1 MIYMYIFKTV
11 KVILTIIDI
20 INFRME
26 IQIYPPPKKKKEREK
41 QTNNL
46 TSNEHKSIHTY

>member
-1 MIYMYIFKTV
+1 MLN
-11 KVILTIIDI
+11 ILHLKA
-20 INFRME
+20 
-26 IQIYPPPKKKKEREK
+26 PPPKKKGEK